1 MPSRYE
7 TTRELRELQIKRM
20 FLGECA
26 PNERE
31 ENILQRTFSSTSS
44 TTFTKTGVVQAKG
57 RASHEQGWSENA
69 QTQSAASERVAHT
82 SKCKRQLRAACAG
95 FVLIT
100 GVVSLS
106 GCGEASS
113 GYDYE
118 TASHHVPAK
127 LEPIKGTDVQRV
139 IFDAEAAKRVGLKTA
154 PIRQY
159 GRKEIMP
166 YAALIYDAEGDTYA
180 YTAPEPL
187 TYVRQQ
193 ISVDHYDGDSVV
205 LSDGPPAGTEVVT
218 VGVDEVYGTEFEVEE

>member
-1 MPSRYE
+1 MLRLNARRVRGLP
-7 TTRELRELQIKRM
+7 TTR
-20 FLGECA
+20 
-26 PNERE
+26 
-31 ENILQRTFSSTSS
+31 
-44 TTFTKTGVVQAKG
+44 
-57 RASHEQGWSENA
+57 
-69 QTQSAASERVAHT
+69 
-82 SKCKRQLRAACAG
+82 KCRHQLRAACAG
-95 FVLIT
+95 LVLIA

-106 GCGEASS
+106 ACSGEASS

-118 TASHHVPAK
+118 MASHHEPAE

-139 IFDAEAAKRVGLKTA
+139 IFDAVAAKRVGLKTA
-154 PIRQY
+154 PIRQN
-159 GRKEIMP
+159 GQGKIMP
-166 YAALIYDAEGDTYA
+166 YAALIYDAEGKTYA